1 MDFSDTEERL
11 LVVSTI
17 GWVLVG
23 ALAAVLARRIKHD
36 SQRKE
41 GS

>member
-23 ALAAVLARRIKHD
+23 ALAAVLARRIKRE
-36 SQRKE
+36 RKE

>member
-17 GWVLVG
+17 GWLLVG
-23 ALAAVLARRIKHD
+23 ALAAVLARRIKHE
-36 SQRKE
+36 RKE